1 MAGENQTM
9 PIQFHFC
16 PFSNVHEVQPLIFV
30 ILLLMY
36 LISLCGNSAVTL
48 VVCTERSLHTP
59 MYFFL
64 ANLAAMEM
72 CYSSVIAPLAL
83 ANLLSGRKATISL
96 TGCGTQMFFFIFLGG
111 ADCMRLAVM
120 AFDQYVAIS
129 HPLRYTVIMS
139 WTVCVRLV
147 AASLVLGFLLALQ
160 FTILLF
166 HLLFCDTN
174 NINHFYCDVLPVLQ
188 LACADTKI
196 HQAAVFAVC
205 IIILAIPFLLIC
217 ISYIFIVDAILKIRS
232 SAGRHRAFSTLP
244 VVLLQYGCCS
254 FIYLHPS
261 SSYSPQQGWVVSV
274 VYTFVTPMLN
284 PLIYS
289 MRNKELKD
297 VLSRV
302 LGRKVIPQISDSFG
316 TSLHK

>member
-9 PIQFHFC
+9 PIQFRFC
-16 PFSNVHEVQPLIFV
+16 PFSNVHEVQLLIFV

-96 TGCGTQMFFFIFLGG
+96 AGCSTQMFFFIFLGG
-111 ADCMRLAVM
+111 AGSTLLAIM
-120 AFDQYVAIS
+120 AFDRYVAIC
-129 HPLRYTVIMS
+129 HPLRYTLIMS

-166 HLLFCDTN
+166 HLPFCGTN
-174 NINHFYCDVLPVLQ
+174 DINHFYCDVLPVLQ

-217 ISYIFIVDAILKIRS
+217 ISYVFIVDAILKIRS
-232 SAGRHRAFSTLP
+232 SAGRHRAFSTCSSHLT

-254 FIYLHPS
+254 FIYLRPS
-261 SSYSPQQGWVVSV
+261 SSYSPQQGRVVSV
-274 VYTFVTPMLN
+274 VYTFVTPVLN

-302 LGRKVIPQISDSFG
+302 LGRRYVK
-316 TSLHK
+316 